1 MIIMSHVDPQL
12 ITDKPYDG
20 QVYLCPP
27 DETER
32 DSRNTS
38 VSVGLIGIFLKGE
51 WRGLNQPVGH
61 TALRKNAGD
70 AICRQLGYT
79 DAISTSIITSKA
91 AKQFNF
97 TFNNC

>member
-1 MIIMSHVDPQL
+1 MVIHVHVAPQL

-27 DETER
+27 DETEF
-32 DSRNTS
+32 DSRNAS
-38 VSVGLIGIFLKGE
+38 ISFGLIGIFLNGE
-51 WRGLNQPVGH
+51 WRGLNQPVGN
-61 TALRKNAGD
+61 TVLRKNAGD
-70 AICRQLGYT
+70 ALCRQLGYT
-79 DAISTSIITSKA
+79 DAISTSAITSNA